1 MNSQVV
7 RRVSRLADSLAE
19 LKVKLRT
26 ALATELAGAVGIAV
40 RDVLIAALID
50 GLVTASPRQ
59 TPGWRSDGYERE
71 RRSWDDEDPWS
82 DPDDYRYARSTTTH
96 ADRGSPEPVVTLPVA
111 AAAAIGVNVGRWW
124 LARSGSV
131 AGAVGIGVLATTLG
145 LGSGPFT
152 RVALTVLAAAADLLT
167 AESLLKTT
175 DLP

>member
-1 MNSQVV
+1 MNSHVV
-7 RRVSRLADSLAE
+7 RRVGRLAHSLAE

-50 GLVTASPRQ
+50 GLVTAWPRQ
-59 TPGWRSDGYERE
+59 ASNWRADDYGRE
-71 RRSWDDEDPWS
+71 GRAWDDEDPWS
-82 DPDDYRYARSTTTH
+82 DPGDYRYTGSTTTRH
-96 ADRGSPEPVVTLPVA
+96 ERESPEHVAALPMA

-145 LGSGPFT
+145 LGGGPFT
-152 RVALTVLAAAADLLT
+152 RVILTVLAAAADLLT
-167 AESLLKTT
+167 AESLLQRT
-175 DLP
+175 DLS